1 MLKDSMRIKAKEIE
15 ALPAE
20 PEPAPAPDFETDIC
34 QEGSPWGYV
43 EETPPTPKQRK
54 TSNVVLVVMALFL
67 LAFIVAMIQC
77 TMGAGGLEALLLA
90 GIKVSKVVKGGSDN
104 EEVP

>member
-15 ALPAE
+15 ALPVE

-43 EETPPTPKQRK
+43 EETPPHP
-54 TSNVVLVVMALFL
+54 
-67 LAFIVAMIQC
+67 
-77 TMGAGGLEALLLA
+77 
-90 GIKVSKVVKGGSDN
+90 
-104 EEVP
+104 